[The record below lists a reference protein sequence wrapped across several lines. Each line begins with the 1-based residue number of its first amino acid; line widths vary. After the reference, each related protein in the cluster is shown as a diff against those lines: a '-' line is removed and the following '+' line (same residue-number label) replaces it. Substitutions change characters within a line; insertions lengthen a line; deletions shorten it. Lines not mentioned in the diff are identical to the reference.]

1 MSGFPFRHK
10 SPFSSTH
17 FQEDAESTAF
27 KQRLAAAAF
36 TQRGSELAILNS
48 FFLPIS
54 RAVQDPLSILTPY
67 KHASFPTAALQLLT
81 NSFLSKWFSPHSL
94 FAFVSSFPE
103 QLQWGPKKKESWPC
117 VPTIKKGGMWG
128 EKRKLSKLFPL
139 PFFRKA
145 FFSIRVS
152 LTAAGLCWGSQAHPA
167 KAALNAQTVQKDCG
181 CPIAGG
187 AQGQAGCTS
196 GQPELLG
203 GTPMAQGWNTIM
215 FKVPSNPSRSVILWF
230 REFSSQ
236 TAAWAQSCYFRP
248 WQSCIFWRT
257 TPVSPCCP

>member
-1 MSGFPFRHK
+1 MPFIWHTVAWYRGNSHRYHICIFMQTFTWINEVFCMSGFPFRHK

-103 QLQWGPKKKESWPC
+103 QLQWGPKKKNLGRASLPL
-117 VPTIKKGGMWG
+117 KKEECG
-128 EKRKLSKLFPL
+128 ERK
-139 PFFRKA
+139 
-145 FFSIRVS
+145 
-152 LTAAGLCWGSQAHPA
+152 G
-167 KAALNAQTVQKDCG
+167 N
-181 CPIAGG
+181 
-187 AQGQAGCTS
+187 
-196 GQPELLG
+196 
-203 GTPMAQGWNTIM
+203 
-215 FKVPSNPSRSVILWF
+215 
-230 REFSSQ
+230 
-236 TAAWAQSCYFRP
+236 
-248 WQSCIFWRT
+248 
-257 TPVSPCCP
+257 